1 MDVELRHL
9 RALVA
14 IGEEGTITGAA
25 ARLHIT
31 QPALSRTLHQLEQ
44 RVGTRLAD
52 RSTRHLE
59 LTPSGRRLYD
69 EARAIL
75 AHVDAALAEAAS
87 GPRPLRL
94 GYTWA
99 AFGPYTTPLLRAW
112 RREHPRIPVEV
123 HRLDERTAGLSQGL
137 VDVAVVRTVPRD
149 PRVRCEALYREEPL
163 AALPD
168 GHPLCDRTA
177 LDLAD
182 LFDQTIA
189 VCPLTGTT
197 SADLWPP
204 ERRPGATVEV
214 RNVDE
219 WLTVIAAG
227 DAVGVTAAGT
237 SHVHPHPGVRYLPVS
252 GAPRITVYLAWPV
265 RPTHPSTGEFL
276 TRARETVRA
285 GRQPEA

>member
-14 IGEEGTITGAA
+14 IGDEGTITGAA

-44 RVGTRLAD
+44 RLGNRLAD

-59 LTPSGRRLYD
+59 LTPAGRQLYD

-75 AHVDAALAEAAS
+75 AHVDAALAEAAA

-99 AFGPYTTPLLRAW
+99 AFGPYTTPLLRSW
-112 RREHPRIPVEV
+112 RRDHPRVPVEV
-123 HRLDERTAGLSQGL
+123 HRLDERTAGLSRGL
-137 VDVAVVRTVPRD
+137 VDVAVVRTAPSD
-149 PRVRCEALYREEPL
+149 PRVRFEALYEEEPL
-163 AALPD
+163 AALPE
-168 GHPLCDRTA
+168 GHPLCGRDRLA
-177 LDLAD
+177 LTE

-197 SADLWPP
+197 RADLWPP
-204 ERRPGATVEV
+204 ERRPRASVEV

-237 SHVHPHPGVRYLPVS
+237 SHVHPHPGVRYMPVS
-252 GAPRITVYLAWPV
+252 GAPPITVYLAWPV
-265 RPTHPSTGEFL
+265 RPTHPSTADFL
-276 TRARETVRA
+276 TLARAAVR
-285 GRQPEA
+285 

>member
-14 IGEEGTITGAA
+14 IGDEGTITGAA

-44 RVGTRLAD
+44 RVGSKLAD

-59 LTPSGRRLYD
+59 LTPTGRRLYD

-75 AHVDAALAEAAS
+75 AHVDAALAEAAA

-99 AFGPYTTPLLRAW
+99 AFGPYTTPLLRSW
-112 RREHPRIPVEV
+112 RRDHPRVPVEV
-123 HRLDERTAGLSQGL
+123 RRLDERTAGLSSGL
-137 VDVAVVRTVPRD
+137 VDVAVVRTAPRH
-149 PRVRCEALYREEPL
+149 PRVRYEALYHEEPL
-163 AALPD
+163 AALPE
-168 GHPLCDRTA
+168 GHPLCDRDR

-182 LFDQTIA
+182 LFDETIA

-197 SADLWPP
+197 RTELWPP
-204 ERRPGATVEV
+204 ERRPRSAVEV

-252 GAPRITVYLAWPV
+252 GAPPITVYLAWPV
-265 RPTHPSTGEFL
+265 RPTHPSTAEFL
-276 TRARETVRA
+276 ARARAAVH
-285 GRQPEA
+285 